1 MQFKILWFVLSWL
14 FKRVKKARK
23 DRRARDNRD
32 RNSSDKNNEPKKGKK
47 SKKSL
52 SPVSQN
58 PLLLFGLLSASG
70 AGLAGLALFLYGT
83 KVETRKYRLESMPV
97 RLAGNVGSAHK
108 QVKKSLRILHLS
120 DLHLAGGKDDAEK
133 VAFIQRISDD
143 DFDLVILTGDVFEF
157 GNGIKYG
164 EKLLSRQP
172 RLGAYAVFGNHDYYD
187 YTMLNKTLGRVV
199 RSMRHPPEKKDVSAH
214 KAALEAGGFTVL
226 VNETRYLEGEDI
238 FIVGIDYPGIKED
251 HLMELMQGAPPNA
264 LKLGLFHLPRKLDMM
279 ARAGLNVAFGG
290 HTHGG
295 QVRVPGVGAI
305 VTDSELARHEASG
318 LVRRGN
324 TTFHISRGLGADP
337 RSNIRIFC
345 PPAATELA
353 VEFDSHGK
361 SQDAPYSLVSGLGK
375 GRALQA

>member
-1 MQFKILWFVLSWL
+1 MQFKILWFILSWL
-14 FKRVKKARK
+14 FKRMKKARK
-23 DRRARDNRD
+23 EKRLVKPRKER
-32 RNSSDKNNEPKKGKK
+32 KPKVQHNPFLLW
-47 SKKSL
+47 SL
-52 SPVSQN
+52 I
-58 PLLLFGLLSASG
+58 SASG

-83 KVETRKYRLESMPV
+83 RVETRKYRLESMPV

-120 DLHLAGGKDDAEK
+120 DLHLAGGKDDVEK
-133 VAFIQRISDD
+133 VEFIRRISDD

-164 EKLLSRQP
+164 ESLLARPP

-199 RSMRHPPEKKDVSAH
+199 RSMRHPAQKKDVSAH

-226 VNETRYLEGEDI
+226 VNETRYLENENI
-238 FIVGIDYPGIKED
+238 FIVGIDYPGIKEE
-251 HLMELMQGAPPNA
+251 HLMQLMQGAPANA

-279 ARAGLNVAFGG
+279 ARAGLNLAFGG

-318 LVRRGN
+318 LVRRSN

-361 SQDAPYSLVSGLGK
+361 SQDVQYSLLSGTDK
-375 GRALQA
+375 ARA